1 MQGSASGID
10 GLFAKDLLLCPPAG
24 IAELLPIYLTLRFD
38 ACVASAKVNPS
49 HPVSS
54 PVLYLKLFPTLIGS
68 LASSWME

>member
-1 MQGSASGID
+1 MQGSASGMD

-24 IAELLPIYLTLRFD
+24 IAVRSD

-54 PVLYLKLFPTLIGS
+54 PVLYLKLFPILIGS